1 MVPQAALNAWAQQ
14 APWPN
19 DLDIEQDLILSRS
32 IVEIANH
39 PLLGGELAFRGGTS
53 LHKLHVPQPW
63 RYSNDLDYVRTT
75 NGPIK
80 ELMAAVRETM
90 HAIGLEETS
99 YEVKSDIANLKFDGE
114 PTRGPGGLR
123 VKVEINTRETTPFA
137 ERIALPYTVTNPWF
151 TARAD
156 VLTFS
161 LEELLGTKLRAL
173 YQRRK
178 GRDLFDLWIGLEHLS
193 ADPDAV
199 IDAYHHYLALSGV
212 SVDPTEFERNL
223 EAKVSHEGFRR
234 DLDQLLRGLPAGY
247 TPEVGVAVVRDRIL
261 ARLR

>member
-1 MVPQAALNAWAQQ
+1 MVPQAALNAWAQH

-19 DLDIEQDLILSRS
+19 DLDIEQDLILSRA
-32 IVEIANH
+32 IVAIANH

-53 LHKLHVPQPW
+53 LHKLHAPQPW

-99 YEVKSDIANLKFDGE
+99 YAVKSDIVNLKFDGE
-114 PTRGPGGLR
+114 PTRGPGRLR
-123 VKVEINTRETTPFA
+123 VKVEINTRETTPFG
-137 ERIALPYTVTNPWF
+137 ERIRLPYRVSNPWF
-151 TARAD
+151 TERGD
-156 VLTFS
+156 VLTFP

-193 ADPDAV
+193 ADPGAV
-199 IDAYHHYLALSGV
+199 IDAYDHYLSLSGV
-212 SVDPTEFERNL
+212 MIDPADFDHNL
-223 EAKVSHEGFRR
+223 RAKLAHEGFRR
-234 DLDQLLRGLPAGY
+234 DLDQLLREPPSGY
-247 TPEVGVAVVRDRIL
+247 TPEMGVAVIREQIL
-261 ARLR
+261 ARIQ